1 MARNMIINQQVAMV
15 LSLLAATTGV
25 FGLGMSSA
33 HAQRVI
39 EFEEIVVEGR
49 IQKPEVFYIL
59 QNASLNYEALNP
71 KPSFMD
77 ELLES
82 VDDDLF

>member
-1 MARNMIINQQVAMV
+1 MIINQQVKLV
-15 LSLLAATTGV
+15 LSLLVAAIVMLGFGV
-25 FGLGMSSA
+25 SQA
-33 HAQRVI
+33 YAQRVI

-49 IQKPEVFYIL
+49 IQKPEAFYIL
-59 QNASLNYEALNP
+59 QNATLNYEALNP
-71 KPSFMD
+71 KPSFMK

>member
-1 MARNMIINQQVAMV
+1 MLNQQVTAV
-15 LSLLAATTGV
+15 LSLLVATVVVLGV
-25 FGLGMSSA
+25 SISPA

-49 IQKPEVFYIL
+49 IQKPEAFYIL
-59 QNASLNYEALNP
+59 QNATLNYEALNP
-71 KPSFMD
+71 KPSFME